1 VQQLTQPL
9 PYNMQITVTGVQ
21 GVGVDL
27 ERSLQRLVK
36 QIADDVYATARSK
49 TPVRSGRAKNAWT
62 EATSK
67 NNFKVEN
74 RVPYIDKLEAGASRQ
89 APRGIIGPTLT
100 TIKGKYK

>member
-1 VQQLTQPL
+1 
-9 PYNMQITVTGVQ
+9 
-21 GVGVDL
+21 
-27 ERSLQRLVK
+27 
-36 QIADDVYATARSK
+36 
-49 TPVRSGRAKNAWT
+49 VRSGRAKNAWT

>member
-1 VQQLTQPL
+1 
-9 PYNMQITVTGVQ
+9 MQITFTGVDSLTK
-21 GVGVDL
+21 DL
-27 ERSLQRLVK
+27 GDELKKFVK
-36 QIADDVYATARSK
+36 QIADDVYATAKSK

-74 RVPYIDKLEAGASRQ
+74 RVPYIDRLEAGASRQ
-89 APRGIIGPTLT
+89 APKGIIGPTLT

>member
-1 VQQLTQPL
+1 MQQLTQPL

-49 TPVRSGRAKNAWT
+49 TPVRSGRAKNAWR

-74 RVPYIDKLEAGASRQ
+74 NVPYIDKLEAGASRQ

>member
-1 VQQLTQPL
+1 
-9 PYNMQITVTGVQ
+9 MQITVTGVQ
-21 GVGVDL
+21 GIGQDL
-27 ERSLQRLVK
+27 EKSLTRLVK
-36 QIADDVYATARSK
+36 QIADDVYATAKAK

-74 RVPYIDKLEAGASRQ
+74 RVPYIDRLEAGASRQ
-89 APRGIIGPTLT
+89 APKGIIGPTLT

>member
-1 VQQLTQPL
+1 
-9 PYNMQITVTGVQ
+9 MQITVTGVQ
-21 GVGVDL
+21 GIGQDL
-27 ERSLQRLVK
+27 EKSLTRLVK
-36 QIADDVYATARSK
+36 QIADDVYATAKTK

-89 APRGIIGPTLT
+89 APKGIIGPTLT

>member
-1 VQQLTQPL
+1 
-9 PYNMQITVTGVQ
+9 MQITVTGVQ

-36 QIADDVYATARSK
+36 QIADDVYVTAKSK

-62 EATSK
+62 EANSK

-74 RVPYIDKLEAGASRQ
+74 NVPYIDKLEAGASRQ

>member
-1 VQQLTQPL
+1 
-9 PYNMQITVTGVQ
+9 MQITVTGVQ
-21 GVGVDL
+21 GIGLEL
-27 ERSLQRLVK
+27 ERSLERFVK
-36 QIADDVYATARSK
+36 KISKDVYDTARSK
-49 TPVRSGRAKNAWT
+49 TPVRSGRAKNAWR

-74 RVPYIDKLEAGASRQ
+74 NVPYIDKLEAGASRQ

>member
-1 VQQLTQPL
+1 
-9 PYNMQITVTGVQ
+9 MQITVTGVQ
-21 GVGVDL
+21 GIGQDL
-27 ERSLQRLVK
+27 EKSLTRLVK
-36 QIADDVYATARSK
+36 QIADDVYATAKTK

-74 RVPYIDKLEAGASRQ
+74 RVPYIDRLEAGASRQ
-89 APRGIIGPTLT
+89 APKGIIGPTLT